1 MVSVFH
7 LPAEASILKLQ
18 MPGTRVGMS
27 DKRRLEAKHDEVGD
41 ACFFGQHQR
50 LVVLGAQVALHPD
63 EVDGLLGRWHFYEQ
77 GTALIVKQIG
87 GVL

>member
-1 MVSVFH
+1 MSFTRIGVSNKRWFE
-7 LPAEASILKLQ
+7 AE
-18 MPGTRVGMS
+18 
-27 DKRRLEAKHDEVGD
+27 HDEVGD

-50 LVVLGAQVALHPD
+50 LVVLRAQVALHPD
-63 EVDGLLGRWHFYEQ
+63 EVDGLLGRWHMYEQ